1 MPCWKSEAHPE
12 EMDKGGGGPGGG
24 AQQAGV
30 GEASKGHEGRV
41 ENLISLLKDLQS
53 VNIQLCLNIC
63 TVVSV
68 SKQ

>member
-1 MPCWKSEAHPE
+1 MNERRS
-12 EMDKGGGGPGGG
+12 
-24 AQQAGV
+24 GV
-30 GEASKGHEGRV
+30 FRTIDGV
-41 ENLISLLKDLQS
+41 ENLIILLKDLQS

>member
-1 MPCWKSEAHPE
+1 MSRDPE
-12 EMDKGGGGPGGG
+12 
-24 AQQAGV
+24 V
-30 GEASKGHEGRV
+30 YHV